1 MNLEWKLHHYGM
13 HLRSKLTRQTYIHV
27 GQSESARA
35 GKESKTVWQY
45 AKTTPWM
52 GEVES
57 SLEQR
62 PTPIGVLQDSQWRIC
77 GFYLSK
83 RSIDEMA

>member
-1 MNLEWKLHHYGM
+1 MIGSTSAGNEGM
-13 HLRSKLTRQTYIHV
+13 AVYLKGKKPCLSV
-27 GQSESARA
+27 VARA

-62 PTPIGVLQDSQWRIC
+62 PTPIGI
-77 GFYLSK
+77 
-83 RSIDEMA
+83 